1 MNYLPSSFNIWKE
14 APNDIHQRNSVV
26 FLLKYFV
33 STFNDWWSQT
43 IYHDSFIQ
51 SESKYFLRYWG
62 LNIFIRRL
70 EWESAGGWWGLTKKC
85 NTHVSK
91 LILQP
96 DQVCASKIIKL
107 SSTHIT
113 ELNGHIIL
121 EYFTKSPRWDFI
133 QPLHSML

>member
-1 MNYLPSSFNIWKE
+1 MNYLASSFNIWKE

-26 FLLKYFV
+26 FLPKYFV

-70 EWESAGGWWGLTKKC
+70 EWECRWLVRSDKEMQYSCFQIDIAARPSMCIKNHKMST
-85 NTHVSK
+85 THK
-91 LILQP
+91 
-96 DQVCASKIIKL
+96 
-107 SSTHIT
+107 T

-121 EYFTKSPRWDFI
+121 EYLTKSPRWDFI
-133 QPLHSML
+133 QPLHCM